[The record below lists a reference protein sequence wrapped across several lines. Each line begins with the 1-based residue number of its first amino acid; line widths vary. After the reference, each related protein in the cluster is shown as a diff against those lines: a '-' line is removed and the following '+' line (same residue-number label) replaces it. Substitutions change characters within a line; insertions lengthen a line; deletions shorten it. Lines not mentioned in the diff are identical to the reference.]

1 MAKKTNPVLTG
12 AFVVGAIALAVASI
26 ALWGSRSVFE
36 RKYEYICYFPG
47 SVIGLNPGSPVKFR
61 GVDLGVVKDIKIQ
74 FRQSPED
81 RRIPV
86 TIEIWGKRLRELGGR
101 EPSPTLMQDLVA
113 QGLRARLESVSI
125 VTGVMYVSL
134 DVIPNSPPPSYA
146 ETPGPGAIPEIPALP
161 TEFQEATQALN
172 AILSHLASADF
183 AGMTDSVSGAMRDV
197 GQVAS
202 SDELRGAL
210 QELKPLLSSA
220 RQLTKT
226 LRVQANKAGDVVDDV
241 HGALVETLDTTK
253 GAISPQAPLSV
264 DLSTALSDVDKAAIA
279 VRELADFLRRNP
291 HAIVAGTKPRGPGQ

>member
-1 MAKKTNPVLTG
+1 MAKKSNPVLTG
-12 AFVVGAIALAVASI
+12 AFVLGAIVLAVVSV

-47 SVIGLNPGSPVKFR
+47 SVIGLSQGSPVKFR
-61 GVDLGVVKDIKIQ
+61 GVEIGVVNDIKIA
-74 FRQSPED
+74 FRQRVED

-86 TIEIWGKRLRELGGR
+86 TVELWGKRLHELGGR
-101 EPSPTLMQDLVA
+101 EPTPALLQELVA

-134 DVIPNSPPPSYA
+134 DVVPDSPPPSYA
-146 ETPGPGAIPEIPALP
+146 EIPGPGAIPEIPTLP

-183 AGMTDSVSGAMRDV
+183 AGMTDSVSGAMRDI
-197 GQVAS
+197 GEVAS
-202 SDELRGAL
+202 SDELRGAIE
-210 QELKPLLSSA
+210 ELKPLLSGA

-253 GAISPQAPLSV
+253 GVISPQAPLSV

-291 HAIVAGTKPRGPGQ
+291 HSIVAGTKPRKPGQ